1 MIYVTVRNENLKL
14 NFKDISQIIIETIFI
29 LNYKVMLKNIVEVD
43 TFNILINFIIRLF
56 YPCVL
61 FKYIQKIQKTN
72 NEQLFKNAC
81 VYLSLRRGR

>member
-43 TFNILINFIIRLF
+43 TFNILIHFIIRLF